1 MKVPPINETFLSN
14 AVLQCLRTWKERA
27 GETPLTLSWEDIDQL
42 YDWVDNLQ
50 KRANALRVNL
60 AELEKAEAPYRRTNQ

>member
-1 MKVPPINETFLSN
+1 M
-14 AVLQCLRTWKERA
+14 
-27 GETPLTLSWEDIDQL
+27 TLSWEDIDQL